1 MWGVGGNESN
11 GGEGRDGEKE
21 SHMPGARVAQRCGGW
36 GGGGGG
42 NESNGGEGRDR
53 EKESREKES
62 HMPGARAAQICGGGG
77 GGVMNLM
84 EGRGEMGRKRVI
96 CLVQEQHRDVGGG

>member
-1 MWGVGGNESN
+1 MYWIISLMEGREERGKRVISLVQEQHRDVGWGGGGNESN

-21 SHMPGARVAQRCGGW
+21 SHMPGARVAQRCGG
-36 GGGGGG
+36 
-42 NESNGGEGRDR
+42 
-53 EKESREKES
+53 
-62 HMPGARAAQICGGGG
+62 G

-96 CLVQEQHRDVGGG
+96 SLVQEQHRYVGGGGGGGGG

>member
-1 MWGVGGNESN
+1 MGGGNESN

-21 SHMPGARVAQRCGGW
+21 SHMPGARAAQRCGGW
-36 GGGGGG
+36 GV
-42 NESNGGEGRDR
+42 
-53 EKESREKES
+53 
-62 HMPGARAAQICGGGG
+62 GGG

-96 CLVQEQHRDVGGG
+96 CLVQEQHRDVGGGG